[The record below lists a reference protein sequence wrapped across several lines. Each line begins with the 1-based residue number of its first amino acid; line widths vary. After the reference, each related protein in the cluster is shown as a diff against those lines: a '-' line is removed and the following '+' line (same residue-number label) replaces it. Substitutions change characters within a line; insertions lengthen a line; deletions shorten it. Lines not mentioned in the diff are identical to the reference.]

1 MMSCADHNQQQ
12 HCDKS
17 WEAAISNGVRRLG
30 RREEVS
36 SDQSYHQE
44 GALGTPLGLPVGHFS
59 EDLARGT
66 AGLGRQ
72 VLVSSDSR
80 SDVAEASSLMP

>member
-17 WEAAISNGVRRLG
+17 WEAAISNGVRRPG
-30 RREEVS
+30 RREEVR
-36 SDQSYHQE
+36 SYHQE

>member
-30 RREEVS
+30 RREEDS
-36 SDQSYHQE
+36 SYHQE
-44 GALGTPLGLPVGHFS
+44 GALGTPLGLPVNHLS
-59 EDLARGT
+59 KNLARGA
-66 AGLGRQ
+66 AGLGRP
-72 VLVSSDSR
+72 VLVSIDSR